1 MRPDELLALSTQ
13 FSEAPFDGR
22 RWMQALGGL
31 AAATGS
37 ERAQMIAIGPEAT
50 VPLNLVTDF
59 EPSALAE
66 FVAIDG
72 ANPAVN
78 WRVAAANA
86 ATPMEIIHEHHYAA
100 AKRRIDAGAY
110 DEFCARHDVAFGCQT
125 RLHQV
130 DHLSIG
136 LVTLRT
142 RRDGPSTPESRQAF
156 SAAAPFARLA
166 ARTALLLEQQG
177 AQLLEGTLQSM
188 AMAALLIDDRGVAR
202 AITPKAEA
210 YLTGASALR
219 WAHGSLRARN
229 PADSAALRDALSSAL
244 AGMPTPTIAIGK
256 SEHPTFLTFI
266 PLPRLEWAFGFPP
279 RVLVVI
285 RGHDDAS
292 ERPALLRALY
302 GLTPSEIE
310 IVQHFLAGRA
320 RSEIAELRAVS
331 LGTMQSQMKM
341 IFRKL
346 GVNREAELA
355 IKLATIP

>member
-1 MRPDELLALSTQ
+1 MRPDELLALSTL
-13 FSEAPFDGR
+13 FAEAPFDGG

-31 AAATGS
+31 AALTGS
-37 ERAQMIAIGPEAT
+37 ARAQMIAIGPAAT
-50 VPLNLVTDF
+50 IPLNLVTDLDS
-59 EPSALAE
+59 SALAE
-66 FVAIDG
+66 FAAIDG

-78 WRVAAANA
+78 WRVAAANEA
-86 ATPMEIIHEHHYAA
+86 VPMAIVHEPHYAA
-100 AKRRIDAGAY
+100 AKRRIASHAY
-110 DEFCARHDVAFGCQT
+110 DEFCRRHDVAFGCQT
-125 RLHQV
+125 RLHQG

-136 LVTLRT
+136 LVALRT
-142 RRDGPSTPESRQAF
+142 EREGLSTPETLQAF
-156 SAAAPFARLA
+156 SAVAPFARLA
-166 ARTALLLEQQG
+166 ARTALLLDQQG

-188 AMAALLIDDRGVAR
+188 SVAALLIDDRGVAR

-210 YLTGASALR
+210 YLAGASALR
-219 WAHGSLRARN
+219 WAHGSLSARN
-229 PADSAALRDALSSAL
+229 PTDSAALRDAVNSAM

-285 RGHDDAS
+285 RGHDDAG

-302 GLTPSEIE
+302 GLTPSEVE
-310 IVQHFLAGRA
+310 IVRHFLAGRA
-320 RSEIAELRAVS
+320 RSEIAELRGVS

-341 IFRKL
+341 IFRKV

-355 IKLATIP
+355 IKLAAIP